1 MTEHYWELLEL
12 TPTHDKKR
20 LRQAY
25 SKKIKQFKP
34 EKFPEEFKQIR
45 TAYEILLNQIQDEDN
60 ESHGSTRKSLAE
72 RIAAKV
78 TNQQNLVAME
88 NCNRQQFEHTETNLL
103 QDLEVGVNTD
113 YDKNKL
119 TLSNLSQEKLF
130 LSPQLAENDVQSI
143 TAESIVE
150 QLTSLTMDKNVE
162 HITEPWQ
169 KVLDQVE
176 QLDLFSRQKISNQAF
191 YLLLKYVQR
200 FSKRRGRKEYI
211 TYPFKVMKCFD
222 ETFLW
227 SKNNALTDLY
237 DENDIKQVIPRYFI
251 IQQEQIQ
258 IGGGGSQQSYL
269 QQVDGMDRFIMMLV
283 DFCICCIPAIFVV
296 PYLTSPSSLIT
307 KLHAMVES
315 IQLTSN
321 IGLFQPVKQQV
332 LNKVS
337 NGLFA
342 LSELKALPMF
352 MISLFI
358 CYLLYVTIMELG
370 PFRRTIGTKICKTT
384 IGTRQFKPARF
395 THRLCRLTLNG
406 FLLAM
411 LVLLCWGLMSSSA
424 MMFFVA
430 IALGRLLRQ
439 ILESYS
445 PVILYRVVK

>member
-1 MTEHYWELLEL
+1 MTQHYWELLEL
-12 TPTHDKKR
+12 TPTHDKKK

-45 TAYEILLNQIQDEDN
+45 TAYEMLLNQIDSEDN
-60 ESHGSTRKSLAE
+60 ESHRSTRESLAE
-72 RIAAKV
+72 RIATKV
-78 TNQQNLVAME
+78 TNQQICDKQQLEHAEENLI
-88 NCNRQQFEHTETNLL
+88 
-103 QDLEVGVNTD
+103 QDLKVEPNND
-113 YDKNKL
+113 YDESEKS
-119 TLSNLSQEKLF
+119 LSKLSQVKPF
-130 LSPQLAENDVQSI
+130 LSPLLVGNNVQSI
-143 TAESIVE
+143 TVESIVE
-150 QLTSLTMDKNVE
+150 QLTALTMDKNIE
-162 HITEPWQ
+162 HTTEPWQ

-176 QLDLFSRQKISNQAF
+176 QLDLFSRQKLSSQAF
-191 YLLLKYVQR
+191 YLLLRYVQR

-227 SKNNALTDLY
+227 SKNNALTELY
-237 DENDIKQVIPRYFI
+237 DESDIKQVIPRYFI

-258 IGGGGSQQSYL
+258 TRGAESQQSYL
-269 QQVDGMDRFIMMLV
+269 QQVDSMDRFIIMLV

-296 PYLTSPSSLIT
+296 PYLTLSSSLIT
-307 KLHAMVES
+307 KLHAKVES
-315 IQLTSN
+315 MQSTSN

-337 NGLFA
+337 DGLFA
-342 LSELKALPMF
+342 FSEFKALPLF
-352 MISLFI
+352 MVSLFI
-358 CYLLYVTIMELG
+358 CYLLYVTILELS
-370 PFRRTIGTKICKTT
+370 PLRRTIGAKICKTT

-395 THRLCRLTLNG
+395 THRLCRLTLNS
-406 FLLAM
+406 FLLVM
-411 LVLLCWGLMSSSA
+411 FVLLCWGLMSSSA
-424 MMFFVA
+424 MMLIVA